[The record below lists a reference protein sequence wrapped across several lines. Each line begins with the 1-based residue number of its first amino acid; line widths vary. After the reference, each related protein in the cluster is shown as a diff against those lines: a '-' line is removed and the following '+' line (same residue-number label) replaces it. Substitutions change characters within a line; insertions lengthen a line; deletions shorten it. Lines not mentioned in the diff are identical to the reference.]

1 MLGKAKISRVSEFSS
16 LLPGLQWHKW
26 LCSVTSFPH
35 ISSHKLLIFPL
46 LIYLSDTVTKYCINR
61 RQILNLDILDIGGPL
76 KSFLWEL
83 FCASSRVFSRILR
96 FKEHSLPLSCS
107 CDNLWQIP
115 VSSPSKV
122 VPTWEFQMRGRK
134 EKTRFYIHCYCQRKG
149 FKCWINIDTQSEWF
163 K

>member
-1 MLGKAKISRVSEFSS
+1 MWGKAKISRESEFSS

-35 ISSHKLLIFPL
+35 ISNHKLLIFPL
-46 LIYLSDTVTKYCINR
+46 LISLCLILWQSTVLVEDRFSTLTFL
-61 RQILNLDILDIGGPL
+61 ILGG
-76 KSFLWEL
+76 LWSLCCGKL
-83 FCASSRVFSRILR
+83 FCAPSRVFSRILR

-134 EKTRFYIHCYCQRKG
+134 EKDKILYSLLLSKKRL
-149 FKCWINIDTQSEWF
+149 
-163 K
+163 